1 MSCVKQN
8 RFERRSLYLFTCQI
22 RSTVLWHCEV
32 AFSSD
37 LSIKNDCGLR
47 RKQIFDELSKN
58 DCELEEVFVEKFEAF
73 LTEKKNTFGS
83 SRTVVEDDFAM
94 STPARKP
101 SRMMSNPRVCAAAA
115 RELVITLR

>member
-22 RSTVLWHCEV
+22 LSTVLWHCEV

-58 DCELEEVFVEKFEAF
+58 DCELEEVFIEKFEAF

-115 RELVITLR
+115 RELVITLW